1 LTESAGPIRLRRRRM
16 GVGERLTWL
25 LEDYHRQVSELHARQ
40 AEDRQARMDPIDRV
54 MAELD
59 EVATDNLQ

>member
-1 LTESAGPIRLRRRRM
+1 M

-40 AEDRQARMDPIDRV
+40 AEDRQARMDPIDRG

-59 EVATDNLQ
+59 EVAIGNFQ